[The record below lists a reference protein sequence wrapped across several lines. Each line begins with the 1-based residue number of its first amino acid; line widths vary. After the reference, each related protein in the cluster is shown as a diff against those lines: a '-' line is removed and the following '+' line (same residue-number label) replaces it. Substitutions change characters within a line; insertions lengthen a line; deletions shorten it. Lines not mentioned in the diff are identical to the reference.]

1 MAITCLRVP
10 HLALR
15 IALLDQPE
23 LDGLPLLLSNPER
36 GRAVVMDATDE
47 ATSKG
52 VRIGMSLREATTFV
66 PDAVVVE
73 PNPALESRVS
83 LEITHN
89 LEDISPL
96 VEPDETEQGCWYVD
110 LLGLD
115 RHFPSPTDAA
125 RSMLTCVP
133 AVLRPRAG
141 VARSR
146 FTAHVAA
153 GVARSSDIRMI
164 PPDSEQVFL
173 AQAPVTWLPFP
184 PEMTRQ
190 MVRLGLRTM
199 KDLAALPPERLAAR
213 FGPNGRLAWELA
225 SGIDTRMVQ
234 PRPREVTLIEE
245 LEMPTP
251 AVSRDMFLLG
261 IRQVITRAFNT
272 TVLAGKQ
279 VRQVTLRVFLENKR
293 SWEKSMVMKE
303 PYGQQALTRALE
315 MRLQTLELPGP
326 VEAIALQFSGIVN
339 SIAHQGMLPLFQP
352 RHARPVAEAVEQLRH
367 RYGSN
372 PVYHIVEVEPW
383 SRIPERRHALITYEP
398 STRQGQ
404 SW

>member
-1 MAITCLRVP
+1 MAITCLHIP

-23 LDGLPLLLSNPER
+23 MDGWPLLLSNPER
-36 GRAVVMDATDE
+36 GRATVLDATDE

-83 LEITHN
+83 QEITHN

-115 RHFPSPTDAA
+115 RHFSSPTDAA
-125 RSMLTCVP
+125 HVILTCVP

-141 VARSR
+141 VAQSR
-146 FTAHVAA
+146 FAARVAA
-153 GVARSSDIRMI
+153 GTARSAAVRTI
-164 PPDSEQVFL
+164 PSGGEQDFL
-173 AQAPVTWLPFP
+173 ARAPVTWLPFP
-184 PEMTRQ
+184 AEMTNQ

-199 KDLAALPPERLAAR
+199 KDLVALPPERLSAR
-213 FGPNGRLAWELA
+213 FGPDGRLAWELA
-225 SGIDTRMVQ
+225 SGIDKRMIQ
-234 PRPREVTLIEE
+234 PRPREATLIEE

-261 IRQVITRAFNT
+261 IRQVVTRAFNT
-272 TVLAGKQ
+272 TILAGKQ
-279 VRQVTLRVFLENKR
+279 VRQVILRVFLENRR
-293 SWEKSMVMKE
+293 SWEKSLVMKE
-303 PYGQQALTRALE
+303 PYGQ
-315 MRLQTLELPGP
+315 
-326 VEAIALQFSGIVN
+326 
-339 SIAHQGMLPLFQP
+339 
-352 RHARPVAEAVEQLRH
+352 
-367 RYGSN
+367 
-372 PVYHIVEVEPW
+372 
-383 SRIPERRHALITYEP
+383 
-398 STRQGQ
+398 
-404 SW
+404 